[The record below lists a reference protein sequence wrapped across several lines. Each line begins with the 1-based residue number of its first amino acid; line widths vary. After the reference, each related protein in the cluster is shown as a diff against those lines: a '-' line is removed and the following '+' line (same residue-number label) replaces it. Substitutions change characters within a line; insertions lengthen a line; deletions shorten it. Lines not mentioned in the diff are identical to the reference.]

1 MPCYYKQNHGLI
13 RKFSPPAL
21 KNQPTYPTMANTF
34 KFNAKNLIGL
44 PPKSRTVK
52 DENGTDVTIWSVP
65 IQYRYDSGRTAPL
78 ELDYPEMTTG
88 RGIKTVDKKTYKKYE
103 IVATLPMDNEDSQEF
118 YETFVKPFNERV
130 LEIICEPQIYQA
142 MYGKGKD
149 PAKARI
155 LLEDKY
161 YASFFTP
168 TNQETGE
175 IAEDASPITKLN
187 LADFDG
193 FKTSFTDITGKPLAD
208 PETGKRMPFYDLV
221 GRLGGTGFAFVPRV
235 SFSKVELGATSIR
248 AANSLR
254 SVLITN
260 FRDGAAEPDMTEVGA
275 RYVAKYGDERAQSI
289 NDRMRTLQ
297 ARPQE
302 APAPTPFP
310 ATRVPLTKAPLPS
323 LAEPG
328 AAPYQAPV
336 EEQQPEEQPWT
347 VAAATP
353 AAANP
358 FKGFKGRARK

>member
-1 MPCYYKQNHGLI
+1 M
-13 RKFSPPAL
+13 
-21 KNQPTYPTMANTF
+21 
-34 KFNAKNLIGL
+34 
-44 PPKSRTVK
+44 K
-52 DENGTDVTIWSVP
+52 DENGSDVTIWSVP
-65 IQYRYDSGRTAPL
+65 LQYRYDSGRTAAL

-118 YETFVKPFNERV
+118 YETFVKSFNERV

-175 IAEDASPITKLN
+175 TAEDASPITKLN

-208 PETGKRMPFYDLV
+208 PDTGKRLAFHELV
-221 GRLGGTGFAFVPRV
+221 ERLGGTGFAFVPRV

-260 FRDGAAEPDMTEVGA
+260 FREGGAEPDMSEVGA
-275 RYVAKYGDERAQSI
+275 RYVAKYGAERAGAI
-289 NDRMRTLQ
+289 NDRLKTLQ
-297 ARPQE
+297 GRPQT
-302 APAPTPFP
+302 APTP
-310 ATRVPLTKAPLPS
+310 A
-323 LAEPG
+323 
-328 AAPYQAPV
+328 QAPV
-336 EEQQPEEQPWT
+336 PEASVTRVLLPKPTLPVLPDAPAAAPAEDPEPPTEQPWT
-347 VAAATP
+347 VASAP
-353 AAANP
+353 AANP

>member
-1 MPCYYKQNHGLI
+1 M
-13 RKFSPPAL
+13 
-21 KNQPTYPTMANTF
+21 
-34 KFNAKNLIGL
+34 
-44 PPKSRTVK
+44 K
-52 DENGTDVTIWSVP
+52 DENGSDVTIWSVP
-65 IQYRYDSGRTAPL
+65 LQYRYDSGRTAAL

-103 IVATLPMDNEDSQEF
+103 IVATLPMDNEDSQDF
-118 YETFVKPFNERV
+118 YETFVKAFNERV
-130 LEIICEPQIYQA
+130 LEIICEPHIYQA

-175 IAEDASPITKLN
+175 AAEDASPITKLN

-208 PETGKRMPFYDLV
+208 PDTGKRLAFHELV
-221 GRLGGTGFAFVPRV
+221 NRLSGTGFAFVPRV

-260 FRDGAAEPDMTEVGA
+260 FREGAAEPDMTEVGA
-275 RYVAKYGDERAQSI
+275 RYVAKYGGERAQAI
-289 NDRMRTLQ
+289 TDRLKTLQ
-297 ARPQE
+297 GRPSA
-302 APAPTPFP
+302 APASTTAP
-310 ATRVPLTKAPLPS
+310 AAPLPVLPKAS
-323 LAEPG
+323 AADPPRDPEPAEEKD
-328 AAPYQAPV
+328 APV
-336 EEQQPEEQPWT
+336 EQPWT
-347 VAAATP
+347 VSSSQAPATP
-353 AAANP
+353 
-358 FKGFKGRARK
+358 FKSFKGRSRK